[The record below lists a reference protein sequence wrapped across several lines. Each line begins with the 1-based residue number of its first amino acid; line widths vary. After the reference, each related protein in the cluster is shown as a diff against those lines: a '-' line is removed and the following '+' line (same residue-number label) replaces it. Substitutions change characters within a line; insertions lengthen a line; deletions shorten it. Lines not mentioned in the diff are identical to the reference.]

1 MSPLVRSIVPA
12 FALIALLAPATVG
25 AAPAAAEAKLPE
37 EARVVVALTTGDLD
51 TFEKRVV
58 KGLPALANAYRQQGR
73 QLVPVVVIHGEAYR
87 FFLKDLT
94 NTRYATDAGVKARQA
109 ALRASLEKLSKEH
122 GVRFEICAAGMNA
135 RQLDTA
141 NVYPFIHVVPNAVI
155 SLIDWQQQGY
165 AYVPV
170 G

>member
-1 MSPLVRSIVPA
+1 MSPFVRSLVPA
-12 FALIALLAPATVG
+12 LAMIALLAPAPVG
-25 AAPAAAEAKLPE
+25 AAPPAAEAKLPE

-58 KGLPALANAYRQQGR
+58 KGLPALANTYREQGR
-73 QLVPVVVIHGEAYR
+73 RLVPVVVIHGEAYR

-94 NTRYATDAGVKARQA
+94 KTRYAGDAAVKARQA
-109 ALRASLEKLSKEH
+109 ELRASLEKLAKEH
-122 GVRFEICAAGMNA
+122 GVRFEICAAGMKA

-141 NVYPFIHVVPNAVI
+141 NVYPFVHVVPNAVI
-155 SLIDWQQQGY
+155 SLIDWQQRGY
-165 AYVPV
+165 AFVPV